1 MKGVSAQQMAEIDS
15 RAQEEYGISQFF
27 LMENA
32 GRSVADVILEDTAS
46 ITDEK
51 ILIICGRGNN
61 GGDGFVVARILA
73 EKSPRRL
80 TVFASSPETIKQ
92 GSAFDNFKAVR
103 DMGIEINPAEKL
115 ASEGSG
121 TDGYTISVDALFGT
135 GFKGQMPEEYAS
147 LGRMLNSSNMK
158 RYAVDIPSGLDS
170 TTGAAAENCFKADKT
185 ITFGLPKKG
194 FYIEKGPEVC
204 GEIIVKEI
212 GFPPELL
219 KEYEL
224 RLR

>member
-1 MKGVSAQQMAEIDS
+1 MDKKGVTAQQMAEIDS
-15 RAQEEYGISQFF
+15 RAQKEYGIPQSS
-27 LMENA
+27 LMESA
-32 GRSVADVILEDTAS
+32 GRAVADVILEDTPS
-46 ITDEK
+46 ITSEK
-51 ILIICGRGNN
+51 ILIVCGRGNN

-73 EKSPRRL
+73 ERSPRRL

-92 GSAFDNFKAVR
+92 GSAFDNFKAAR
-103 DMGIEINPAEKL
+103 EAGIEIYPVEKF
-115 ASEGSG
+115 ASEVSG
-121 TDGYTISVDALFGT
+121 ADGYTISVDALFGT
-135 GFKGQMPEEYAS
+135 GFKGEMPEEYAS

-194 FYIEKGPEVC
+194 FYIEKGPDLS
-204 GEIIVKEI
+204 GEIIVKRI

-219 KEYEL
+219 REYL
-224 RLR
+224 